1 MRIGKSDRRITVE
14 RYTTSTNAYGERVQ
28 TWSTLLTVWAELMK
42 TGEGMTERISTNQDM
57 PIQRVRFKIRSSK
70 GVRRQVH
77 LVFQWKN
84 KRRGMSDLT
93 IYHNPR
99 CSKSRQTLELI
110 RGKGVEPEIVLYLE
124 DVPAAEDIQDA
135 LQMLGM
141 RPMDLIRKSES
152 EFKEHFAGADEL
164 TDEQLIDLMRLYPK
178 VIERPIVV
186 NKGKAVIGRPPENVL
201 GVLP

>member
-1 MRIGKSDRRITVE
+1 
-14 RYTTSTNAYGERVQ
+14 
-28 TWSTLLTVWAELMK
+28 
-42 TGEGMTERISTNQDM
+42 
-57 PIQRVRFKIRSSK
+57 
-70 GVRRQVH
+70 
-77 LVFQWKN
+77 
-84 KRRGMSDLT
+84 MSDLT

-135 LQMLGM
+135 LRMLGM
-141 RPMDLIRKSES
+141 KPMDLIRKSET

-164 TDEQLIDLMRLYPK
+164 TDEQLIDLIRLYPK

-186 NKGKAVIGRPPENVL
+186 NKGRAVIGRPPENVL
-201 GVLP
+201 GVL

>member
-1 MRIGKSDRRITVE
+1 
-14 RYTTSTNAYGERVQ
+14 
-28 TWSTLLTVWAELMK
+28 
-42 TGEGMTERISTNQDM
+42 
-57 PIQRVRFKIRSSK
+57 
-70 GVRRQVH
+70 
-77 LVFQWKN
+77 
-84 KRRGMSDLT
+84 MSDLT

-141 RPMDLIRKSES
+141 KPMDLIRKSEA

-201 GVLP
+201 GVL